1 MQAIGCMAFKSIS
14 QRLPSVHLILIQVL
28 SLETQFNPLF
38 HIRTPGRYPFTV
50 SVRRV
55 FTNPWQIFMR
65 VLNGAL
71 IGVIVAVAGFTMTT
85 AADPDTLPK
94 QSAPN
99 PESSTDAE
107 TDTWKSLFDG
117 KTLGLWKPT
126 RFGGEGEVSIQD
138 GTIQI
143 AMGSDMSGITWSGV
157 FPEQHY
163 EISMDA
169 SRVDGTD
176 FFCGLTFPVG
186 KNPCSFI
193 VGGWGG
199 GICGLSSIDGLDA
212 ARNDTTKWREFKTG
226 QWYAIRVR
234 VSPNTITCWID
245 DEKMVEQPLKGRTLS
260 IRDEVA
266 ASKPL
271 GIASFAT
278 TAGIKNI
285 RFRPIDETPSNSK

>member
-1 MQAIGCMAFKSIS
+1 
-14 QRLPSVHLILIQVL
+14 
-28 SLETQFNPLF
+28 
-38 HIRTPGRYPFTV
+38 
-50 SVRRV
+50 
-55 FTNPWQIFMR
+55 MR
-65 VLNGAL
+65 VLNDAL
-71 IGVIVAVAGFTMTT
+71 IGVIVAVLGFTMTT

-99 PESSTDAE
+99 PESSTDVE

-285 RFRPIDETPSNSK
+285 RFRPIDETPSNSKKSLSK